1 MSWAILRALGKRLEN
16 LGGETP
22 TSDMALRWLSAH
34 QVSELVVLRA
44 QHLTPVRYDEL
55 IDMTKRAAVA
65 TTLIYTGL
73 GAVGHKPS
81 TTLAGLLA
89 RQRHPPAREA
99 SLPAR
104 PQIPASHALRL
115 RHDCH
120 RTLPEDDFKR
130 VDALLCTTSDT
141 LERWLLA
148 HSGATEDQLHR
159 IVDLMRIADD
169 PNQRHIR
176 ECAITL
182 ALHSVGLAPRPRR
195 SNARPRQAR
204 VLTESHIDRALAY
217 THADEAAYTLA
228 ERLTGLPPDL
238 LHIIGG
244 DQISDTTILGSPVPE
259 RAQPIL
265 RALGRHNRHTGT
277 VLSRPR
283 WPAAGS
289 AQSEPEP
296 RPSDAAIADIAVRLA
311 NLMRGRRQYLAAAD
325 VPPAMRRRL
334 DELRTNHIVELN
346 RGVYRASHIALY
358 SSYRLTAPPIRAL
371 TSEWDDL
378 LTSTGN
384 PADI

>member
-1 MSWAILRALGKRLEN
+1 
-16 LGGETP
+16 
-22 TSDMALRWLSAH
+22 
-34 QVSELVVLRA
+34 
-44 QHLTPVRYDEL
+44 
-55 IDMTKRAAVA
+55 
-65 TTLIYTGL
+65 
-73 GAVGHKPS
+73 
-81 TTLAGLLA
+81 
-89 RQRHPPAREA
+89 
-99 SLPAR
+99 
-104 PQIPASHALRL
+104 LRL